1 MIKLFGH
8 REMIP
13 LIVIFAVGGLGLWV
27 GANQG
32 VTEVIDA
39 IAVILFALALLL
51 AVVSAVAYRS
61 KFLARR
67 RANMWLDD
75 KSTQP
80 STLPGEKVSE
90 MRVLMGEEA
99 FKDALGVLSQEVSER
114 HVTLHKVLAEGD
126 YAKASAELHTLFGIY
141 AGYGFEELKHLALA
155 LQDSCDAKLT
165 PPAKSLQHFDELSS
179 ELLHKIKRYRAET
192 MA

>member
-1 MIKLFGH
+1 
-8 REMIP
+8 
-13 LIVIFAVGGLGLWV
+13 
-27 GANQG
+27 
-32 VTEVIDA
+32 
-39 IAVILFALALLL
+39 
-51 AVVSAVAYRS
+51 
-61 KFLARR
+61 
-67 RANMWLDD
+67 
-75 KSTQP
+75 
-80 STLPGEKVSE
+80 

-165 PPAKSLQHFDELSS
+165 PLAKSLQHFDELSS
-179 ELLHKIKRYRAET
+179 ERLHKIKRYRAET

>member
-1 MIKLFGH
+1 
-8 REMIP
+8 
-13 LIVIFAVGGLGLWV
+13 
-27 GANQG
+27 
-32 VTEVIDA
+32 
-39 IAVILFALALLL
+39 
-51 AVVSAVAYRS
+51 
-61 KFLARR
+61 
-67 RANMWLDD
+67 MWLGD

-114 HVTLHKVLAEGD
+114 HVTLHKILAEGD

-141 AGYGFEELKHLALA
+141 AGYGFEELQHLARA